1 MSRKNL
7 IFITV
12 DEMRGDCL
20 GANGECP
27 DTRTPQMDALAARGV
42 NFQRHFTTFPK
53 CVPARISLTTGRY
66 THTDGF
72 RNIYQHLP
80 ASRPD
85 LLGSLLHDGYQC
97 VLFGKNHCWENVFEA
112 THTPPELAPGQSGHR
127 LHAHS
132 WTKGYKE
139 MYQRHEKTRL
149 QLPPDENA
157 FTRRRDKWQDN
168 AFAEQAVH
176 FLREDRDR
184 QRPFYLH
191 LNFNYPHPTYEV
203 DEPWYSLIDR
213 QTLRA
218 FPHDLPQN
226 APLSLVH
233 QREERLG
240 NGVRDEVLRDIQA
253 VYLGMIAKVDN
264 LLGQVVREIDAQ
276 NLWENSVVV
285 FLSDHGD
292 FAGQYGIWEKWDT
305 TFSDCLTRV
314 PCIIAA
320 PGLAPGHCCTE
331 LSDHTDIAPTLCD
344 LLDIPLLEGA
354 QGKNLLPIL
363 RGEKPAR
370 AAVFANG
377 GHERESRKR
386 VFDPFSIED
395 PAIAHIHSDKQ
406 RTYLKFP
413 ETMAR
418 AKMVRTLTHK
428 LVFRETRDHELYDL
442 VNDPHELNNRFH
454 DPALRDIREDLLMKL
469 LDWGLRTDTEYPRQ
483 TTVSA

>member
-1 MSRKNL
+1 
-7 IFITV
+7 
-12 DEMRGDCL
+12 
-20 GANGECP
+20 
-27 DTRTPQMDALAARGV
+27 
-42 NFQRHFTTFPK
+42 
-53 CVPARISLTTGRY
+53 
-66 THTDGF
+66 
-72 RNIYQHLP
+72 
-80 ASRPD
+80 
-85 LLGSLLHDGYQC
+85 
-97 VLFGKNHCWENVFEA
+97 
-112 THTPPELAPGQSGHR
+112 
-127 LHAHS
+127 
-132 WTKGYKE
+132 

-213 QTLRA
+213 QTLRV